1 MYVDHITLE
10 DLIKYQQIEY
20 EMINGYYW
28 QGKRDF
34 RIRDQI
40 KKLFLL
46 RKQYKEN
53 DNPVQEIIKLI
64 LNSVYGRT
72 ILKPIETKTV
82 FK

>member
-1 MYVDHITLE
+1 MV
-10 DLIKYQQIEY
+10 
-20 EMINGYYW
+20 NGYYW
-28 QGKRDF
+28 QGKGDF

-64 LNSVYGRT
+64 LNSVYRRT